1 MVSEAEAS
9 AASMTVGLFREDM
22 RPEEGAGLSVIV
34 PANPLMLVS
43 KMFAVPGTP
52 AERISE
58 RWSALIPKST
68 TRTLTV
74 MEWDRLPL
82 VAVIVIP

>member
-1 MVSEAEAS
+1 MVSDAEAS
-9 AASMTVGLFREDM
+9 AASATVGLLREDV
-22 RPEEGAGLSVIV
+22 RPEDGAGLSVIV
-34 PANPLMLVS
+34 PENPLMLVS
-43 KMFAVPGTP
+43 RMFAVPGTP
-52 AERISE
+52 AERRSE

-74 MEWDRLPL
+74 IEWDRLPL

>member
-1 MVSEAEAS
+1 MVSDAELS
-9 AASMTVGLFREDM
+9 AASVTVGLFREDV
-22 RPEEGAGLSVIV
+22 RPEEGAGLSVMV
-34 PANPLMLVS
+34 PENPLMLVS
-43 KMFAVPGTP
+43 NMFAVPGTP
-52 AERISE
+52 AARMSE